1 MLRLPNYLTT
11 SVTITSV
18 TAKSVVKSVVKS
30 VLIVIVKNVLKR
42 QHTIKVSQVSW
53 CQCTVRTKLIARYR
67 LGIIEGEERAE
78 FGGAW

>member
-42 QHTIKVSQVSW
+42 QHTIKVSLVSV
-53 CQCTVRTKLIARYR
+53 Q
-67 LGIIEGEERAE
+67 
-78 FGGAW
+78 